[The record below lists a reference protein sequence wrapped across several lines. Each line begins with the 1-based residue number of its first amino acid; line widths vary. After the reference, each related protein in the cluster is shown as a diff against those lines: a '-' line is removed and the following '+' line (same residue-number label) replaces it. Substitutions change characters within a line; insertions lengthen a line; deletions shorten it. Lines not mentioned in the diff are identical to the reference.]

1 LASFACITKAFSGVT
16 ASAGPAFH
24 SSSGSGS
31 ERASAT
37 ISTLHNNVAVA
48 STAGSGS
55 AARYGAS
62 QAPGTP
68 NVRTVSAASL
78 ARLYVCAY
86 LPSDVASTMG
96 CR

>member
-1 LASFACITKAFSGVT
+1 
-16 ASAGPAFH
+16 
-24 SSSGSGS
+24 
-31 ERASAT
+31 
-37 ISTLHNNVAVA
+37 VAVA